1 MWQLSN
7 GSVSAP
13 TMASTATPSCIRWPQ
28 RMLGSQYWPRLI
40 DSAPPGHRG
49 VTVAEPDRL
58 RCGDDRLQAAAAQP
72 VEGEGRGLDRKA
84 PVDGGHARAMPRR

>member
-40 DSAPPGHRG
+40 DSAPPATAASQSPSRIACA
-49 VTVAEPDRL
+49 AETIACRPL
-58 RCGDDRLQAAAAQP
+58 P
-72 VEGEGRGLDRKA
+72 HSEGRDTFLRGRIGDQSPFGR
-84 PVDGGHARAMPRR
+84 